1 MEFKTVGIVF
11 GLILVAYI
19 VARILWWRKGRAK
32 KDYYS
37 LDFDFSIF
45 KRKKVFT
52 QNESKFFEQLEQVV
66 DRRYHI
72 LSMVR
77 LADVLRIDNDEKNLK
92 YTDRG
97 AYYAAFNR
105 VSKMHLDFV
114 IITRPGHY
122 VACIIELDDS
132 SHDGQP
138 LRDRFKDEVIRTLDL
153 PMVRIK
159 AKPDGNYTP
168 EYIREHLQGLL

>member
-1 MEFKTVGIVF
+1 MDVRTVGIVV
-11 GLILVAYI
+11 GLLVAAYL
-19 VARILWWRKGRAK
+19 VGKFFWWRKGGEKRE
-32 KDYYS
+32 YYS
-37 LDFDFSIF
+37 LDFDFSVF

-52 QNESKFFEQLEQVV
+52 QNESKFFEQLEKLVG
-66 DRRYHI
+66 RRYHV

-77 LADVLRIDNDEKNLK
+77 LADVLRIDNDKGNLK
-92 YTDRG
+92 YADRG

-114 IITRPGHY
+114 VITRPGHY

-132 SHDGQP
+132 SHDGYP
-138 LRDRFKDEVIRTLDL
+138 LKDRFKDEVLRTLDL